1 MYFYKQMW
9 TQKYCFKKE
18 KAKQSPELNYG
29 MTIKKRAPSL
39 LYLDSV
45 LIQIQKKQ
53 QNWVSTLILHQCG
66 QDRSNL

>member
-9 TQKYCFKKE
+9 TQKYHFKKE
-18 KAKQSPELNYG
+18 KAKQSSEL
-29 MTIKKRAPSL
+29 MTVKKRAPSL
-39 LYLDSV
+39 LYFDSV